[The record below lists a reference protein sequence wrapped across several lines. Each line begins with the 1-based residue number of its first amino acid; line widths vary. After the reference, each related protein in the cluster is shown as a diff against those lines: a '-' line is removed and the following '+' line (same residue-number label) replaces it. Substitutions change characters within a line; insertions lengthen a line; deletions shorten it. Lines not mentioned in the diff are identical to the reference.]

1 MNQIHNVATDGM
13 KFVIRDTVDSFN
25 DSEFER
31 WMNIHYQICEVKS
44 LLGYSEHGLYIG
56 RKV

>member
-1 MNQIHNVATDGM
+1 M
-13 KFVIRDTVDSFN
+13 KFVIRDTVNSFN